1 MERGRRIERELR
13 NERVAQGVTYSR
25 SGGDFDAGMSSE
37 SWAGES
43 NASCVRYGLRVGAT
57 HDSEAARASAQR
69 IAVLF
74 ARALAPCVGVGV
86 LAQRVTSA

>member
-13 NERVAQGVTYSR
+13 NERVAQGAHSR

-43 NASCVRYGLRVGAT
+43 NASCVRYGLRAGAT
-57 HDSEAARASAQR
+57 HDSEAARVSAQR

-86 LAQRVTSA
+86 LAQPVTSA

>member
-13 NERVAQGVTYSR
+13 NERVAQGAHSR

-43 NASCVRYGLRVGAT
+43 NASCVRYGLRAGAT
-57 HDSEAARASAQR
+57 HDSEVARASAQR

-86 LAQRVTSA
+86 LAQPVTSA